1 MKRMDLTE
9 QRFGK
14 LIPLSYVGN
23 QKWKCRCDCGNETIV
38 FTSNLTRGHTISCGC
53 TRGTGIIGRVVGDL
67 TVTEHISDNK
77 YRCVCSCGNECI
89 RTYESITQSR
99 TMCCDECAKVRK
111 TKALLESNTFVA
123 GTQPSKLHSKPTKS
137 NKSGI
142 VGVNWDKARGKWQ
155 ASIRFKGKKYNLGR
169 FTSKEEAAEVR
180 AMAEKE
186 IFGGFLE
193 WYDRYKQHE

>member
-1 MKRMDLTE
+1 MKRMNLTGK
-9 QRFGK
+9 RFGK
-14 LIPLSYVGN
+14 LIALSYVGN

-53 TRGTGIIGRVVGDL
+53 ARGTGIIGRIVGDL

-111 TKALLESNTFVA
+111 TKALLESDTFVA

>member
-1 MKRMDLTE
+1 MKRMNLTGK
-9 QRFGK
+9 RFGK
-14 LIPLSYVGN
+14 LIALSYVGN
-23 QKWKCRCDCGNETIV
+23 QKWKCRCYCGNDTIV

-53 TRGTGIIGRVVGDL
+53 ARGTGIIGRVVGNL
-67 TVTEHISDNK
+67 TVTEHIRDNK

-99 TMCCDECAKVRK
+99 TMYCNECAKKRI
-111 TKALLESNTFVA
+111 TKALLESDTFVA

>member
-1 MKRMDLTE
+1 MRRMDLTG

-14 LIPLSYVGN
+14 LIALSYVGN

-53 TRGTGIIGRVVGDL
+53 ARGTGIIGRLVGDL
-67 TVTEHISDNK
+67 TVTKHISNNK

-111 TKALLESNTFVA
+111 TQALLESDTFVA

-169 FTSKEEAAEVR
+169 FASKEEAAEVR
-180 AMAEKE
+180 AAAEKE
-186 IFGGFLE
+186 IFGEFLE
-193 WYDRYKQHE
+193 WYSRFKQQE

>member
-1 MKRMDLTE
+1 MKRKDLTG

-14 LIPLSYVGN
+14 LIALSYVGN

-38 FTSNLTRGHTISCGC
+38 FTSNLTRSHTISCGC
-53 TRGTGIIGRVVGDL
+53 ARGTGIIGRVVGDL
-67 TVTEHISDNK
+67 TVTEHLSDNK

-89 RTYESITQSR
+89 RTYETITQSR
-99 TMCCDECAKVRK
+99 TMCCDECAKKRK
-111 TKALLESNTFVA
+111 TKALLGSDTFVA

-169 FTSKEEAAEVR
+169 FASKEEAAEVR
-180 AMAEKE
+180 AKAEKE
-186 IFGGFLE
+186 IFCGFLE